1 MLARSTNIR
10 HPSGDMVQT
19 PLLVPSFSSKGFA
32 ADKKGKSEIAAIFD
46 VASELISDTML
57 VSAYDLHYGHLNP
70 FESAI
75 ADLTFVDSGGYE
87 ISNDHDL
94 SAIFLQTSVAD
105 DWTPEMLQD
114 VLDEWPEHIPS
125 VFVSFDQPK
134 RRLSIEDQ
142 IKEARSF
149 LAPYTRQLRT
159 LLVKPETTDQDYV
172 QYPKIVAHAGDLGDF
187 DIIGLTEKELGNSII
202 QRMTRIAKIRQAMDN
217 EGVGAPIH
225 IYGSLDPITSV
236 LYFLCGAEIFDG
248 LTWLRYGFIDG
259 MACYYHNYGSVHN
272 GIGIHSTDE
281 FVRARMIQDNLGY
294 LVNLTHQMQKFLV
307 DGGNFSHFQSHA
319 NMFKDSFDLLRTK
332 VKGI

>member
-1 MLARSTNIR
+1 MLARSTSIR
-10 HPSGDMVQT
+10 HPSGVIVQT

-32 ADKKGKSEIAAIFD
+32 VDKTGKSEIASIFD

-57 VSAYDLHYGHLNP
+57 VSAYDLSCGHLDYI
-70 FESAI
+70 ESAI

-87 ISNDHDL
+87 ISNEHDL
-94 SAIFLQTSVAD
+94 SAVFLHTSDAK
-105 DWTPEMLQD
+105 DWNTDMLRE
-114 VLDEWPEHIPS
+114 VLDGWPEHIPS

-134 RRLSIEDQ
+134 NRIPLREQ
-142 IKEARSF
+142 IDEARSF
-149 LAPYTRQLRT
+149 LAPYSHQLRT
-159 LLVKPETTDQDYV
+159 LLIKPETTDQDYV
-172 QYPKIVAHAGDLGDF
+172 QYPNVIAHAGELGDF

-202 QRMTRIAKIRQAMDN
+202 QRMIRIAKIRQAMDN
-217 EGVGAPIH
+217 EGVSAPIH

-236 LYFLCGAEIFDG
+236 LYFLSGAEIFDG

-259 MACYYHNYGSVHN
+259 MACYYHNYGSVHS

-307 DGGNFSHFQSHA
+307 DGGNFSHFHCHA